1 MRSWFRK
8 CWPLA
13 KYLLTF
19 AIVFFVGRQF
29 YRDLN
34 NPEFPNLLR
43 RSLQPGWL
51 ALAGALYI
59 AGLGFS
65 AFFWIRLMR
74 RLGQGPDVLPC
85 LRAYYLG
92 HLGKYLPGKA
102 WALFLRASLARSPA
116 VHGGVA
122 GMTALYEVLTTMASG
137 ALLGAGLF
145 WAFGHDTATGFNRE
159 TLWRLLQG
167 QEIDASLLDR
177 RLMALIALG
186 LFVGIV
192 TPALPG
198 VFNRLARRVALP
210 FLEPGAPPP
219 PRVPWA
225 SLVEGL
231 SLTVCGWFLLGAS
244 LWAVVRAVSGQPL
257 PFTGDLWGEYTGFL
271 SLAYVLGFVVLFMP
285 SGLGVREYFLTVFLT
300 PSLAGQFGWTEA
312 EAKPIA
318 VMTVLLLRLVWTT
331 AEVIVAGFW
340 SREQLTRLVARGR
353 FPDNGGRGNPT
364 P

>member
-1 MRSWFRK
+1 MV
-8 CWPLA
+8 
-13 KYLLTF
+13 KYLF
-19 AIVFFVGRQF
+19 AAAIVFFVGRQF

-34 NPEFPNLLR
+34 NPEFPNLLK

-51 ALAGALYI
+51 ALAGVLYI
-59 AGLGFS
+59 GGLGFS
-65 AFFWIRLMR
+65 AVFWIRLLH
-74 RLGQGPDVLPC
+74 RLGQRPEIRRS

-102 WALFLRASLARSPA
+102 WALFLRASLARSPT

-122 GMTALYEVLTTMASG
+122 GMTALYEVLTTMAAG
-137 ALLGAGLF
+137 ALLAIGLF
-145 WAFGHDTATGFNRE
+145 LLFGHDTAAGFNRA
-159 TLWRLLQG
+159 TLGRLLRG
-167 QEIDASLLDR
+167 QEVGASLLDR

-225 SLVEGL
+225 ALGEGL
-231 SLTVCGWFLLGAS
+231 LLTSCGWFLLGAS
-244 LWAVVRAVSGQPL
+244 LWAVLRAVSGEPL
-257 PFTGDLWGEYTGFL
+257 PFTAALWGEYTGFL

-285 SGLGVREYFLTVFLT
+285 SGLGVREYFLTVFLI

-318 VMTVLLLRLVWTT
+318 VLTVLLLRLVWTT
-331 AEVIVAGFW
+331 AEVITAIVC
-340 SREQLTRLVARGR
+340 SRQRLTRLVARVL
-353 FPDNGGRGNPT
+353 FPENGGRGNPK

>member
-1 MRSWFRK
+1 MRSRFRK
-8 CWPLA
+8 WWPVA
-13 KYLLTF
+13 KYLLTA

-34 NPEFPNLLR
+34 NPEFPNLLK

-65 AFFWIRLMR
+65 AWFWIRLLR
-74 RLGQGPDVLPC
+74 RLGQRPEVLRS

-102 WALFLRASLARSPA
+102 WALFLRASLARSPE

-137 ALLGAGLF
+137 ALLAIGLF
-145 WAFGHDTATGFNRE
+145 WLFGHDTAAGFNRA

-167 QEIDASLLDR
+167 QEVGASLLDR

-192 TPALPG
+192 TPALPE

-225 SLVEGL
+225 ALAEGL
-231 SLTVCGWFLLGAS
+231 FLTSCGWFLLGAS

-257 PFTGDLWGEYTGFL
+257 PFTLELWCAYTGFL

-285 SGLGVREYFLTVFLT
+285 SGLGVREYFLTVFLI
-300 PSLAGQFGWTEA
+300 PSLAGQFGEA
-312 EAKPIA
+312 EGAAKPIA
-318 VMTVLLLRLVWTT
+318 VLTVLLLRLVWTT
-331 AEVIVAGFW
+331 AEVIVAAYW
-340 SREQLTRLVARGR
+340 SRAQLTRLVGR
-353 FPDNGGRGNPT
+353 VLFPENGGRGNPV